1 MQHNTGHS
9 GETCRPTPLLP
20 PTPVFPANFAPF
32 LSSNIDPEAESR
44 GTWPKRDGLRY
55 GRQFIVE
62 KVMRMRYRERWRASG
77 VKRES
82 FGFLSGICVV

>member
-1 MQHNTGHS
+1 MQPNTGHS

-20 PTPVFPANFAPF
+20 PTPVFPANFASLP
-32 LSSNIDPEAESR
+32 SSNIDPEAESR

-62 KVMRMRYRERWRASG
+62 KVMWMRYRGRWHASG
-77 VKRES
+77 VKRKS
-82 FGFLSGICVV
+82 FSILSGICAV